1 MTDTRV
7 ETDHDRLNRAVFF
20 GSATC
25 ILALAFW
32 ALLDSDS
39 AATAL
44 GVVLGWISEGF
55 GWYYFLAATLYVV
68 FVLVIA
74 LSRFG
79 DIRMGPDHARP
90 EFNLFTWGAMLFAA
104 GIGIDLMFFSVAEPV
119 THLLQPP
126 EGAPGTL
133 DAARQGVAWTL
144 FHYGITGWSMYALMG
159 MALGYFSFRH
169 GMPLSIRSALYPIF
183 GRRVHGALGHGVEIA
198 AVLGTVFGIATSL
211 GIGVV
216 QLNYGLKFMFD
227 VPEGILPQ
235 ALLILLSVVMA
246 TISTVSGVDKGIR
259 RLSELNVLLAIA
271 LILFVLFSGNTV
283 FLLNGVVLNIGD
295 YLSGFA
301 SMTLNTF
308 AFDRPVDWL
317 NGWTLFFWAWWV
329 AWAPFVGL
337 FLARISRGRTLR
349 EFVLGTLVIPFT
361 FTLIWISIFGN
372 SALDVVLSGSAEFGE
387 MAVNTP
393 ERAFYG
399 LLAQYPWIG
408 LSALLATLTGLLF
421 YVTSADSGALVLGNF
436 TSVLK
441 DPSSDAPSWLRI
453 FWSVVIGV
461 LTLAML
467 MVGGVPTLQNATVI
481 MGLPFSFVMFFIMA
495 GLYRALRLEVVRRD
509 SHQHGLAGYLSARV
523 QPSAGDVPDWQQRV
537 ERVTTHP
544 DREAALA
551 MLEAVCRPAL
561 GEVCSALRRQGI
573 SARISDRN
581 PTADGLPRLALKV
594 PCGEAAPFRYEV
606 RVVEAATPAYAAP
619 GTPERCFR
627 LEVHLPEG
635 GQGYNLWGF
644 SQEQVIADVLD
655 QYERHLHVLQQV
667 SASLPLA
674 GR

>member
-1 MTDTRV
+1 MTDEV
-7 ETDHDRLNRAVFF
+7 IDPETDRLNRSVFF
-20 GSATC
+20 GSALC

-32 ALLDSDS
+32 ALLDGQE
-39 AATAL
+39 AAAAL
-44 GVVLGWISEGF
+44 GIALGWISEGF

-79 DIRMGPDHARP
+79 DIRLGRDHDKP

-119 THLLQPP
+119 THLLAPP
-126 EGAPGTL
+126 EGEPGTL
-133 DAARQGVAWTL
+133 AAARQGVAWTL

-159 MALGYFSFRH
+159 MALGYFSYRH
-169 GMPLSIRSALYPIF
+169 GLPLSIRSALYPIF
-183 GRRVHGALGHGVEIA
+183 GRHVHGPLGHGVEIA

-216 QLNYGLKFMFD
+216 QLNYGLHFMFD
-227 VPEGILPQ
+227 IPEGILPQ

-246 TISTVSGVDKGIR
+246 TLSTVSGVDKGIR

-271 LILFVLFSGNTV
+271 LILFVLIGGNTV
-283 FLLNGVVLNIGD
+283 FLLNGLVLNVGD
-295 YLSGFA
+295 YVSGFA

-361 FTLIWISIFGN
+361 FTLVWISIFGN
-372 SALDVVLSGSAEFGE
+372 SALDVVLSGNTEFGQVA
-387 MAVNTP
+387 MQTP
-393 ERAFYG
+393 ERAFYS
-399 LLAQYPWIG
+399 LLAEYPWVG
-408 LSALLATLTGLLF
+408 FSALLATLTGLLF

-436 TSVLK
+436 TSRLK

-481 MGLPFSFVMFFIMA
+481 MGLPFSFVIFFIMA
-495 GLYRALRLEVVRRD
+495 GLYRALRLEVIRRD
-509 SHQHGLAGYLSARV
+509 SRHDSLAGYLCARL
-523 QPSAGDVPDWQQRV
+523 QPSSAGAPDWQQRL
-537 ERVTTHP
+537 ERVMSHP
-544 DREAALA
+544 GREPVEA
-551 MLEAVCRPAL
+551 MLEQVCRPAMAD
-561 GEVCSALRRQGI
+561 VCAALRQQGVV
-573 SARISDRN
+573 ARVEDRGLT
-581 PTADGLPRLALKV
+581 PDGLPRLALEV
-594 PCGEAAPFRYEV
+594 ACGSAGHFLYEV
-606 RVVEAATPAYAAP
+606 WVTEVATPAYAAP
-619 GTPERCFR
+619 GAPKQYCR

-644 SQEQVIADVLD
+644 SHAQVIADILD
-655 QYERHLHVLQQV
+655 QYERHLHFLQHV
-667 SASLPLA
+667 APARSPV
-674 GR
+674 GG